1 MDLNERERTILEALV
16 ELHVR
21 EAGPV
26 SSASLHKELGLDLSS
41 ASIRHVLHGLEE
53 KGLLQQPHTSA
64 GRVPTREGYRAYVDH
79 FCRPLR
85 LPDTW
90 LRRIHTV
97 LQAEPAPR
105 EVPEILGR
113 VSTLLAGLSSNVG
126 MGLAVQSAPPAHVQ
140 RIELVSLESSRML
153 VVMTLDNGVVRT
165 EVVSL
170 DHPVAQATLD
180 TAGEM
185 LNEIAADRTPAAA
198 RAHLEAAL
206 RDRTGAGGELAR
218 TVARARN
225 RVFADSPLQVLH
237 LQGATEIMGQPE
249 FTDPE
254 NLRLLVRI
262 LDHPEEL
269 ESVLL
274 EQGRT
279 DTPAVAIGD
288 ETQRAELSPFSLVL
302 SSCNIAGVPGFVA
315 ILGPMRMRYALA
327 LSLVKGVVEAMQSG
341 HPADG
346 NANRS

>member
-1 MDLNERERTILEALV
+1 VDLSERERLILEALV

-41 ASIRHVLHGLEE
+41 ASIRNVLHGLEE
-53 KGLLQQPHTSA
+53 KGLLHQPHTSA
-64 GRVPTREGYRAYVDH
+64 GRVPTREGYRAYVNH
-79 FCRPLR
+79 FCRPVR
-85 LPDTW
+85 LPEAW
-90 LRRIHTV
+90 VRRIHAV

-105 EVPEILGR
+105 DVPEILGR

-126 MGLAVQSAPPAHVQ
+126 MGLAVPAAPPAHVQ

-153 VVMTLDNGVVRT
+153 VVVTLDNGIVRT
-165 EVVSL
+165 EVVAL
-170 DHPVAQATLD
+170 ERPVAQTTLD
-180 TAGEM
+180 AAGEI
-185 LNEIAADRTPAAA
+185 LNEIAADRTPSAA
-198 RAHLEAAL
+198 RAHLDVAL
-206 RDRTGAGGELAR
+206 RERTGAGGGLAR
-218 TVARARN
+218 TVARAKG
-225 RVFADSPLQVLH
+225 RVFADSPVQVLH

-274 EQGRT
+274 EQGRAGV
-279 DTPAVAIGD
+279 PAVAIGD
-288 ETQRAELSPFSLVL
+288 ETHRAELSPFSLVL
-302 SSCNIAGVPGFVA
+302 SSCSVAGIPGFVA

-327 LSLVKGVVEAMQSG
+327 LSLVKGVAEAMRTV
-341 HPADG
+341 PRPE
-346 NANRS
+346 AN